1 LLGPKDRDRLK
12 VLHEVKQGHLTQAA
26 GAEQLGVS
34 ERWVRELVA
43 RLRRKGDRAV
53 VHGLR
58 GRSSNRRLD
67 RKVESQAVRLYKA
80 EYADFG
86 PTLAAEYLG
95 EQHGIAVSKET
106 LRKWLI
112 AAGAWRPEQRRMKQ
126 VHTWRARR
134 SCRGELVQWDTS
146 IHDWLEGRSKQVVK
160 LIAMIDDATS
170 ELFARF
176 VREDSTEQHMRVLRA
191 YLECNGRPLAF
202 YTDKA
207 GLFHV
212 TPRQIDYDG
221 RMSAAGETQIGRALR
236 ELGVELILAHS
247 PQAKG
252 RIERSFGTMQDR
264 LIKGLRIGKA
274 CTLDAANE
282 YLDRVFLPMW
292 NRRFRKDAASEVDAH
307 RALGPTLDLDS
318 ILSFVETRSVANDYT
333 VSWRGGVYQ
342 IPRAAIRPGLRRST
356 IWVEE
361 RLNGSLWGRIG
372 AEAVTL
378 SVCGRA
384 SPVAEIKPAAPARKD
399 HNRDG
404 RSQWMQGFDL
414 SAPEAA
420 IWKAIRGRS

>member
-1 LLGPKDRDRLK
+1 MLGPKERDRLK

-236 ELGVELILAHS
+236 ELGMELILAHS
-247 PQAKG
+247 PQAK
-252 RIERSFGTMQDR
+252 
-264 LIKGLRIGKA
+264 A
-274 CTLDAANE
+274 
-282 YLDRVFLPMW
+282 
-292 NRRFRKDAASEVDAH
+292 
-307 RALGPTLDLDS
+307 
-318 ILSFVETRSVANDYT
+318 
-333 VSWRGGVYQ
+333 
-342 IPRAAIRPGLRRST
+342 
-356 IWVEE
+356 
-361 RLNGSLWGRIG
+361 
-372 AEAVTL
+372 
-378 SVCGRA
+378 
-384 SPVAEIKPAAPARKD
+384 
-399 HNRDG
+399 
-404 RSQWMQGFDL
+404 
-414 SAPEAA
+414 
-420 IWKAIRGRS
+420 